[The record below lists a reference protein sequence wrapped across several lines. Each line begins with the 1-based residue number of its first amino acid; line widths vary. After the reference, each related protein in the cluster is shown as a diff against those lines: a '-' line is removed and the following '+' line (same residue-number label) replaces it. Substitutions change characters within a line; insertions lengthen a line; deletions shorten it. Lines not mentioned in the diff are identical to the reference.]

1 MEVVVL
7 IKTGLRHVVGWAI
20 FWFVSR
26 CYPRWL
32 KTYYVY
38 VTL

>member
-20 FWFVSR
+20 FCLFLDVI
-26 CYPRWL
+26 L
-32 KTYYVY
+32 DG
-38 VTL
+38 